1 VLAPKLKPDPP
12 VWGVLSGVVLAKGEA
27 LLWKLK
33 AGAKVFVVL
42 LLLLQAA
49 KLKPPIWEGA
59 VPAVGRL
66 VIRMRRA
73 ACHHWHG
80 AGVLASCRPL
90 PVVFTA
96 PTLVWEAKRPPLGV
110 LLCCL
115 ILSCSCL
122 FAAASCSCL

>member
-1 VLAPKLKPDPP
+1 MLASGGAQLWKLKACVRAGGCAVLAPKLKPDPP

-66 VIRMRRA
+66 VIRM
-73 ACHHWHG
+73 
-80 AGVLASCRPL
+80 
-90 PVVFTA
+90 
-96 PTLVWEAKRPPLGV
+96 
-110 LLCCL
+110 
-115 ILSCSCL
+115 
-122 FAAASCSCL
+122 